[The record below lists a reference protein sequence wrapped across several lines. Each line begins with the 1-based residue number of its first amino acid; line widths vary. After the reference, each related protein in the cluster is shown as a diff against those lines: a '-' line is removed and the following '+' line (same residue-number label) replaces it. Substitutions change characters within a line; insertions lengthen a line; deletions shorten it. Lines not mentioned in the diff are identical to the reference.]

1 LFACIDEY
9 FFGMRKFPE
18 KITIGEKDCSFE
30 KILKDDFFSVNVLYR
45 NTEGVRYVLK
55 LSDFRFVGGFLFRP
69 FASLMSKREYRM
81 YQRVADIKGVPELGP
96 RFGSRGYFHRFV
108 EGKTLFECDDGTW
121 IPDDFFDKLKEMLSE
136 LHRRR
141 IFYADFNK
149 RGNII
154 KGDDGNP
161 YLIDFQISLYFKK
174 RGGPVGRLCDRVFA
188 SLAKEDLYHFV
199 KHKHRFKTQLV
210 TEEENAMGRRSG
222 FNIFFEGFFGR
233 PYRKVKRLVYP
244 AGSNEV
250 IWYKWNKK
258 NKKQMP

>member
-1 LFACIDEY
+1 
-9 FFGMRKFPE
+9 MRKFPE
-18 KITIGEKDCSFE
+18 RVAIAGKDCSYE
-30 KILKDDFFSVNVLYR
+30 KVLKDDFFSVNVLYKDPG
-45 NTEGVRYVLK
+45 GVRYVLK

-81 YQRVADIKGVPELGP
+81 YQRVADMEGVPELGP
-96 RFGSRGYFHRFV
+96 RFGLRGYFHRFV
-108 EGKTLFECDDGTW
+108 EGKTLFECDDGSW
-121 IPDDFFDKLKEMLSE
+121 IQDDFFDKLKGILEE

-141 IFYADFNK
+141 IYYADFNK

-174 RGGPVGRLCDRVFA
+174 REGAFGKFCDKVFEA
-188 SLAKEDLYHFV
+188 LIKEDFYHFV
-199 KHKHRFKTQLV
+199 KHKHRFKTHLV
-210 TEEENAMGRRSG
+210 TEDENAMGRRSG
-222 FNIFFEGFFGR
+222 FNTLFESLFGR
-233 PYRKVKRLVYP
+233 PYRKVKRLIYP

-250 IWYKWNKK
+250 VWYKWNKK